1 MASPETIIAKT
12 ENGGASG
19 KTPPKRRNDP
29 LAGALWMLASCAL
42 IAGVATL
49 GRYATTAGVPPLQVV
64 FLRVIFAL
72 ITMLPL
78 LMWRGPSLVR
88 TKQVRTYIVRVAI
101 GLSAMTTWFIAL
113 SMVPVG
119 EVTAIS
125 FLSPLFAT
133 IFAVFLLGEVVRI
146 RRWAATFV
154 GFIGALII
162 LRPGM
167 TEISLG
173 VWLVI
178 FSATA
183 MGLSTMYIKRLTDG
197 DDPDKVVFITTLMMT
212 PVTMVPAL
220 YVWEWPDP
228 GLWPYLVLF
237 GPVATLG
244 HICLAR
250 AFAAAEAS
258 LVMGFDFARLPFA
271 VLYGYLLFGEIIDLW
286 TWIGAGIIFA
296 ASVYIARREAQLRRQ
311 ARDSVAAQSRQAPGQ
326 PAASSMDQNPT
337 KAP

>member
-1 MASPETIIAKT
+1 MASPELLSPEIARQT
-12 ENGGASG
+12 R
-19 KTPPKRRNDP
+19 PKRRNDP
-29 LAGALWMLASCAL
+29 LAGALWMLVSCAL

-64 FLRVIFAL
+64 FLRVVFAL
-72 ITMLPL
+72 ITMMPL
-78 LMWRGPSLVR
+78 LVWRGPELVR
-88 TKQVRTYIVRVAI
+88 TTQVRTYIVRVAI

-154 GFIGALII
+154 GFAGALII

-183 MGLSTMYIKRLTDG
+183 MGLSSMYIKRLTDG

-212 PVTMVPAL
+212 PVTLVPAL

-228 GLWPYLVLF
+228 ALWPYLALF
-237 GPVATLG
+237 GPVATVG

-258 LVMGFDFARLPFA
+258 FVMGFDFARLPFA

-286 TWIGAGIIFA
+286 TWIGAGVIFA
-296 ASVYIARREAQLRRQ
+296 ASVYIARREAQLRRPIPKP
-311 ARDSVAAQSRQAPGQ
+311 DVGPRQ
-326 PAASSMDQNPT
+326 
-337 KAP
+337 